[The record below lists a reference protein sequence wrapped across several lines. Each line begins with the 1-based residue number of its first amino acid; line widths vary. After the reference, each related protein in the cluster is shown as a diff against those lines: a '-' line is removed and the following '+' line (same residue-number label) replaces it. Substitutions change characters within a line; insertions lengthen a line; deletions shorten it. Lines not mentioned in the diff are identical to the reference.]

1 MEASGNQKIVL
12 IVSYKNVY
20 KIFMFFLAAQ
30 KTFILGKADK
40 RLTPRTKQG
49 AKKCGY
55 NDTAPNIYIIFYLIY
70 NITTLHIIFSL
81 PLQSHDT
88 LC

>member
-1 MEASGNQKIVL
+1 
-12 IVSYKNVY
+12 
-20 KIFMFFLAAQ
+20 MFTKYLCFFVAAQ

-55 NDTAPNIYIIFYLIY
+55 NDTAPNIYIIFYLLY
-70 NITTLHIIFSL
+70 II
-81 PLQSHDT
+81 
-88 LC
+88 